1 MSSTQIGENLRKAK
15 KLKPGEDA
23 VMHSRLLGV
32 NSTQDLIKT
41 IQELKQK
48 YDVPVGVKICA
59 TYYIFR

>member
-1 MSSTQIGENLRKAK
+1 M
-15 KLKPGEDA
+15 
-23 VMHSRLLGV
+23 